1 MVEEQLKQKEGFMNW
16 EFIVQKLSET
26 SWHIAIMI
34 SVVSLLKLG
43 ILQWTA
49 VKIASIKVS
58 RIEIKKNQRTA
69 SFSQPEEKDQVI
81 QILKNAD
88 DLDVNDDFY
97 DKAS

>member
-1 MVEEQLKQKEGFMNW
+1 MNW
-16 EFIVQKLSET
+16 EFIAQKLSET

-69 SFSQPEEKDQVI
+69 SFSNPEEKGQVI
-81 QILKNAD
+81 QILKD
-88 DLDVNDDFY
+88 KYDLDIDEDFY